1 MANAEKSTAAQK
13 GESPKGASRPRRSPA
28 KRVAFAA
35 LAVSLILVLLEGLLS
50 VIWVAIDVNS
60 VLQERPKVEVLREEY
75 HCEYDEELGWANK
88 PSTKLEDFYGKGR
101 SITINSNG
109 VRGLTDFDEQ
119 KPEKTFRT
127 ICLGDSFTLGYGV
140 DDPDTFPHQLQS
152 LAGDGQEVVNMG
164 QGGYSV
170 GQCHLW
176 LKRLGPKLKPD
187 LVVCVFIIEDFR
199 RLLIERTANGF
210 ATPQFTVTD
219 EEGLTVSN
227 IPVPAKLEAG
237 SRMSRQGEIVGA
249 MKKSSALFRTIG
261 QVIGD
266 PPAPTD
272 EEALFV
278 GAHII
283 KATAALCREL
293 DCPIVFALIPT
304 LPELRDSG
312 TISRY
317 EAVSRVI
324 AELMKQEQISFFD
337 LQPAFLRERNI
348 ALRLFLTDAFQHY
361 SVEGNAIVA
370 RELDQWLRTT
380 VPDYGSQ
387 PE

>member
-1 MANAEKSTAAQK
+1 MAKAQK
-13 GESPKGASRPRRSPA
+13 SKVASKGETPKDSSRPRRPLA
-28 KRVAFAA
+28 RRVAFAA

-75 HCEYDEELGWANK
+75 HCQYDEELGWANK
-88 PSTKLEDFYGKGR
+88 PSIKLEDFYGKGR
-101 SITINSNG
+101 SITINANG
-109 VRGLTDFDEQ
+109 VRGLTDFNEQ

-140 DDPDTFPHQLQS
+140 DDPDTFPHQLQT

-176 LKRLGPKLKPD
+176 LKRLAPKLKPD

-219 EEGLTVSN
+219 EGGLTVSN

-237 SRMSRQGEIVGA
+237 SKMSRQGELVGA

-261 QVIGD
+261 QVIKD
-266 PPAPTD
+266 PAPPTD
-272 EEALFV
+272 DEALFI
-278 GAHII
+278 GAHVI
-283 KATAALCREL
+283 KATSALCREM
-293 DCPIVFALIPT
+293 DCPLVLALIPT

-312 TISRY
+312 RISHY
-317 EAVSRVI
+317 EAVSQ
-324 AELMKQEQISFFD
+324 ALADLMKQDQIPFLD
-337 LQPAFLRERNI
+337 LQPAFLRENNV

-361 SVEGNAIVA
+361 SAAGNAIVA
-370 RELDQWLRTT
+370 RELDQWLRKT